1 MREPTTILLVRHGLN
16 DYVGRALA
24 GRSPGVHLNDEGRR
38 QAERLADRLAH
49 LPLSTVYTSPLERAV
64 ETARPIASALSLE
77 LRFCDAAMELDFGE
91 WTGRTIAEL
100 EADPLW
106 KRFNT
111 ARCSTRAPGGELMA
125 EAQGRMTAAIEELRA
140 VHPGE
145 SIVLVSHADVI
156 RAALAHYA
164 SVSLDAIG
172 RFEIRP
178 ASVSALKL
186 WDDWALVLCVNET
199 GEVSI

>member
-1 MREPTTILLVRHGLN
+1 MTTFLLIRHAHVDAVGKLLS
-16 DYVGRALA
+16 GRAAGHPLSPQGVQEA
-24 GRSPGVHLNDEGRR
+24 GRLANWL
-38 QAERLADRLAH
+38 AEEPIERIF
-49 LPLSTVYTSPLERAV
+49 TSPLERAV

-77 LRFCDAAMELDFGE
+77 LRFCDAAVELDFGE

-186 WDDWALVLCVNET
+186 WDDWSLVLCVNET